1 VPVGLT
7 HLEWLNEN
15 SQRAYPLTEDATKQ
29 DTTEAFE
36 LPDDF
41 ILGIQFPV
49 HAGLDVESGKFFLRK
64 LSIFG
69 VGFNISIAYDDG
81 SANPPIV
88 ASTVISKST
97 HVEYDY
103 YALPG
108 KNDFSD
114 SVGTII
120 IGKLSTI
127 NSLPPGQYTF
137 DYEDGKL
144 EVDAIIPHVRDVR
157 SITVVNGSERSE
169 RLYGDIEINAGSNI
183 QITAVVT
190 ANQPSEIHIS
200 AIDGAGL
207 DENCV
212 CDDAI
217 DAPPIR
223 TINGVSATTAG
234 DFTLV
239 GDDCIEIQSGS
250 NSLLF
255 ADKCSSPCCGCEE
268 LEALTAEMEIFG
280 TQAATVTGFINRLQS
295 EVTQFHQTVLGSL
308 LADDG
313 CLTCDVEV

>member
-1 VPVGLT
+1 M
-7 HLEWLNEN
+7 
-15 SQRAYPLTEDATKQ
+15 

-49 HAGLDVESGKFFLRK
+49 HAGLNIESGKFFLRK
-64 LSIFG
+64 LAIFG
-69 VGFNISIAYDDG
+69 VGFNISIGYDDG
-81 SANPPIV
+81 SIDPPIV
-88 ASTVISKST
+88 ASTVISKAT
-97 HVEYDY
+97 HEEYDY

-108 KNDFSD
+108 KNDFAD

-120 IGKLSTI
+120 IGKLATI
-127 NSLPPGQYTF
+127 DSLPPGQYTF

-144 EVDAIIPHVRDVR
+144 EVDAIVPHVRDVR
-157 SITVVNGSERSE
+157 SITVVNGTERSD
-169 RLYGDIEINAGSNI
+169 RLYGDIEVFAGNNI
-183 QITAVVT
+183 QLTAVT
-190 ANQPSEIHIS
+190 TLGQPAEIHIS
-200 AIDGAGL
+200 AISGAGL
-207 DENCV
+207 DEDCV

-223 TINGVSATTAG
+223 TINGVVPTIAG
-234 DFTLV
+234 DFTLT
-239 GDDCIEIQSGS
+239 GDDCLEIQTGS

-255 ADKCSSPCCGCEE
+255 VDKCSSPCCGCEE

-280 TQAATVTGFINRLQS
+280 SAASTVRGFVNRLQS